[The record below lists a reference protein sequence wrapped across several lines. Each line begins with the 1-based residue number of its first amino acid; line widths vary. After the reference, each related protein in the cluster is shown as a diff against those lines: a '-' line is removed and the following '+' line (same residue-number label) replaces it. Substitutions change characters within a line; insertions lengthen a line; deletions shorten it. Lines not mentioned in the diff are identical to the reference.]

1 MLLIIK
7 SGLKKKKISLLKIV
21 QKLQKA
27 IAESLISEVL
37 KINFSLQQS

>member
-21 QKLQKA
+21 RKLQKA